1 MTAVVIN
8 TDVADRGG
16 KAREEI
22 TEKQTL
28 HMNSWINITNR
39 NELAYCEGWSLI
51 AFQVPPNQ
59 AILWLHDII
68 ISLLIASLSVNLT
81 SPLNPTPKWVTT
93 VLFLQAEAEK
103 DQVTL
108 QKLPKTTISKPMPA
122 EFWSHHSVPCPSCC
136 FSFPNTTPKE
146 YHNAN
151 FLTVTKYN
159 QNKPKGANF
168 STLCSVCPGH
178 SDVKI
183 SKLCCHSLCSHSA

>member
-28 HMNSWINITNR
+28 HMNSWIKITNR

-81 SPLNPTPKWVTT
+81 SPLSPTPKWVTT
-93 VLFLQAEAEK
+93 VLFSQAVAEK

-108 QKLPKTTISKPMPA
+108 QKLPKTKYPNQCLLNSGPIILFHALHVAFLSQTLHQKSTTTLT
-122 EFWSHHSVPCPSCC
+122 FW
-136 FSFPNTTPKE
+136 
-146 YHNAN
+146 
-151 FLTVTKYN
+151 
-159 QNKPKGANF
+159 Q
-168 STLCSVCPGH
+168 
-178 SDVKI
+178 
-183 SKLCCHSLCSHSA
+183 